1 MAEIKTSTP
10 FIEFEEKIPINV
22 GGQVEDAKKIFDP
35 KKSHFESKEEMKPEE
50 NKAKRLQKKRIQRVR
65 NKEI

>member
-50 NKAKRLQKKRIQRVR
+50 NKAKRL
-65 NKEI
+65 